1 MNILRGDVTRVIK
14 LVWGNSRGG
23 GGGRKNVGRRE
34 VAEWVCAV
42 PQGKVEVGPQKGDW
56 GIAIPF
62 VRAHLLLQFLAFLN
76 PKYINLDAAL
86 KNIQ

>member
-1 MNILRGDVTRVIK
+1 M
-14 LVWGNSRGG
+14 WGNGRGAGEGENMWDG
-23 GGGRKNVGRRE
+23 GKWWNG
-34 VAEWVCAV
+34 CAV